1 MKEYTALVS
10 ANILETEPAE
20 EREEMDEAQD
30 RMIYDAMLDSVFAD
44 WQSLEAYKVHP
55 EHKKVSAF
63 CKSVRLSRAAVDLI
77 ID

>member
-1 MKEYTALVS
+1 
-10 ANILETEPAE
+10 
-20 EREEMDEAQD
+20 
-30 RMIYDAMLDSVFAD
+30 MIYDAMLISVFAD
-44 WQSLEAYKVHP
+44 WQSLEAYKVYP